1 VTFEDEETR
10 MSIDALLF
18 PGQGSQQVG
27 MGKALADASPAAR
40 RVFEEADDALG
51 ISLSTL
57 CFAGPESEL
66 TLTANTQPAILT
78 CSIAAL
84 AALREVVDVQPKLC
98 AGHSLGEFS
107 ALVAVGALAFA
118 DAVRLVRLRGQAMQD
133 AVPAGTGAMA
143 AVIGLAPAELEAL
156 CAEAAPADGRV
167 EVVAPANENGGGQ
180 IVVAGHAGAV
190 DRLVALA
197 KSRKAKAI
205 PLKVSAPFHC
215 ALMQPAADRLA
226 DALAQVTIGPM
237 RAPVVTNVEA
247 EPNDDPGRVV
257 DLLVRQVT
265 HRVRWEA
272 SMQRAVA
279 LGVRTAVEVGHGK
292 VLAGLA
298 KRIDPALTVL
308 PCGSPADLDVL
319 KGLDHGDPR

>member
-1 VTFEDEETR
+1 
-10 MSIDALLF
+10 MSAIDALLF

-27 MGKALADASPAAR
+27 MGKALAESSTAAR

-51 ISLSTL
+51 QSLSTL
-57 CFAGPESEL
+57 CFEGPESEL

-78 CSIAAL
+78 TSIAAL
-84 AALREVVDVQPKLC
+84 AALREELDLAPVLC
-98 AGHSLGEFS
+98 MGHSLGEFS
-107 ALVAVGALAFA
+107 ALVAAGALRFA

-143 AVIGLAPAELEAL
+143 AVIGLSAADLEAL
-156 CAEAAPADGRV
+156 CAEAAPTGDGRV
-167 EVVAPANENGGGQ
+167 EVVSPANENGGGQ

-215 ALMQPAADRLA
+215 ALMQPAAVRLA
-226 DALAQVTIGPM
+226 DALEAIVVGPM
-237 RAPVVTNVEA
+237 RTPVVSNVDA
-247 EPNDDPGRVV
+247 EPNDDPGKVV

-298 KRIDPALTVL
+298 KRIEPALVVRA
-308 PCGSPADLDVL
+308 CGSPADLDVL
-319 KGLDHGDPR
+319 KGLEP